1 MIIMKQDL
9 SNRSQVEL
17 LVNKFYEKVR
27 ADEVLAPLFSHV
39 DWVKHLPV
47 MYNFWGSL
55 LLGEQNYRGNPFQPH
70 AVLPL
75 QQKHFNQW
83 LQLFIAT
90 VEENFEGEKALEAI
104 QRASAIAGVWQHKMG
119 IASQA

>member
-1 MIIMKQDL
+1 MKQDL
-9 SNRSQVEL
+9 TNRSQVEL
-17 LVNKFYEKVR
+17 LVNKFYEKVQ

-55 LLGEQNYRGNPFQPH
+55 LFGEQTYKGNPFQPH

-75 QQKHFNQW
+75 QEKHFRQW

-90 VEENFEGEKALEAI
+90 VEENFEGEKALEAV